1 MAIRWYQ
8 KVTTAP
14 DGDFEVLADALD
26 WFDDEYER
34 GRRDL
39 NVEGQRID
47 QVSAKLGGLMTY
59 YYGLQQEIDGI
70 HQWLEI
76 HYTRVLQKARKG
88 YLEHYNKTLTDRM
101 AQQYAEADDEVL
113 TIRLLINEVAL
124 RNRLY
129 QGITKGLE
137 TLSFRLGDITKL
149 RTAGIEDATI

>member
-1 MAIRWYQ
+1 MRWYSR
-8 KVTTAP
+8 VTTAP
-14 DGDFEVLADALD
+14 EGDFTLLAEALVWYD
-26 WFDDEYER
+26 EEYER
-34 GRRDL
+34 AKGDL
-39 NVEGQRID
+39 KVDMQRID

-59 YYGLQQEIDGI
+59 YYGLQQEIDAI

-88 YLEHYNKTLTDRM
+88 FLEHYAKTLSDRT
-101 AQQYAEADDEVL
+101 AEKYAEADPDVL
-113 TIRLLINEVAL
+113 VIRLLINEVAL

-149 RTAGIEDATI
+149 RVAGIEDATI

>member
-1 MAIRWYQ
+1 MRWYS
-8 KVTTAP
+8 KVVSAP
-14 DGDFEVLADALD
+14 DGDFSVLAKALE
-26 WFDDEYER
+26 WYDDEYER
-34 GRRDL
+34 AKGDL
-39 NVEGQRID
+39 RVDGQQIT
-47 QVSAKLGGLMTY
+47 QVSAKLGGLMAY
-59 YYGLQQEIDGI
+59 YYGQQQEIDAI

-88 YLEHYNKTLTDRM
+88 FLEHYAKQLSDRT
-101 AQQYAEADDEVL
+101 AQQYAEADEDVL